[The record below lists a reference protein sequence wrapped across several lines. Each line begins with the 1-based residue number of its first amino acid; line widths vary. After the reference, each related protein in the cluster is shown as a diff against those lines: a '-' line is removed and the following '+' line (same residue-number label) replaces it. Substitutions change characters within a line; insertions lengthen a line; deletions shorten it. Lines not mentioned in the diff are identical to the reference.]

1 MANLMTLRRLT
12 RSRLGI
18 PVADDFFTDPVIDD
32 HINLAVQL
40 IDAEYRWP
48 WSEVVDQVTVDETS
62 PDIPTPAGYRATRA
76 VFDAQNELHAV
87 SPADLLT
94 WINTTSDI
102 PQVYC
107 PLGDAVTVRPIVNG
121 TLTLTHYW
129 SRQPVWLANDDDT
142 PAIPDQFTGAI
153 VAKAASLL
161 ASREGTAADVTRH
174 DAEYNTWLGRMRRDV
189 RRTTG
194 PTRIRVRPGSWI

>member
-12 RSRLGI
+12 RGRIGI
-18 PVADDFFTDPVIDD
+18 PVSDDFFTDSVLDD

-48 WSEVVDQVTVDETS
+48 WSEVVDQVPVS
-62 PDIPTPAGYRATRA
+62 SAAPDIPMPPGYRATRT
-76 VFDAQNELHAV
+76 VFDGGTELMAV

-94 WINTTSDI
+94 WMNVTSDV
-102 PQVYC
+102 PRVYC
-107 PLGDAVTVRPIVNG
+107 PIVDAIAVRPIVSGN
-121 TLTLTHYW
+121 LTLTHYW
-129 SRQPVWLANDDDT
+129 ARQPTWLANDTDE
-142 PAIPDQFTGAI
+142 PAIPDQFVGAI

-174 DAEYNTWLGRMRRDV
+174 DAEYNAWLGRMRRDI

-194 PTRIRVRPGSWI
+194 PTRIRVRPGSWT